1 MSDNQDMPQEKDP
14 FDISN
19 IFSKKPTLESFVDKN
34 QDKHTEKENKPVK
47 DAPVKNVD
55 KKVVAEDNDEK
66 DIQENKDIPY
76 KDHSPSSKDKDIDY
90 KKELEKVQKTLK
102 DTQRSFHEDRKKL
115 SSYKKAVEKMK
126 EDGALLDEEVS
137 MLLDHIR
144 FEETSDEISEDI
156 PIMRYGKIWDKEIEY
171 MRKYSSNSADIDQH
185 IAAFQHLI
193 QSSTKKEIEDIF
205 IDLSHYENDE
215 VELTKQMLKL
225 GEEYYEDIYSEIHEA
240 GGLRNLKSR
249 LYGKEQELQKKL
261 DTLQKKYDKLKEK
274 HEDYDS
280 TPGNLRLP
288 SGSGNNEL
296 HEKGDATF
304 DVSKIFASRYKR
316 R

>member
-1 MSDNQDMPQEKDP
+1 MSDNEVMPQEKDP

-19 IFSKKPTLESFVDKN
+19 IFSKKPTLESFVEKK
-34 QDKHTEKENKPVK
+34 QDKQAGK
-47 DAPVKNVD
+47 DVPVKNVD
-55 KKVVAEDNDEK
+55 KKIVDEDKYEE
-66 DIQENKDIPY
+66 DIEENKNVST
-76 KDHSPSSKDKDIDY
+76 KDPAPSSKDNDIDY
-90 KKELEKVQKTLK
+90 KKELEKVQKILK

-126 EDGALLDEEVS
+126 EDGALVDEEVT

-144 FEETSDEISEDI
+144 FEEESDEISEDI

-171 MRKYSSNSADIDQH
+171 MRKYSSNSADIDQYVS
-185 IAAFQHLI
+185 AFQHLI
-193 QSSTKKEIEDIF
+193 QSSTKKEMEDIF

-225 GEEYYEDIYSEIHEA
+225 GQEYYEDIYSEIHEA
-240 GGLRNLKSR
+240 GGLRNLKTR

-296 HEKGDATF
+296 HEKEDATF